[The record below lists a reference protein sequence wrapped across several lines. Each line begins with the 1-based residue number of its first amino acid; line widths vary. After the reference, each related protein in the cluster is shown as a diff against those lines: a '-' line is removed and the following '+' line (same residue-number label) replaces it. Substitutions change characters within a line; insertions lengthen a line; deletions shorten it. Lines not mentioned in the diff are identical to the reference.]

1 MRNISIQWRL
11 LGGFCLVTLVAAV
24 LGVSSVRG
32 FRDIKHSMDKV
43 SNAILP
49 SVEALSDIRFNL
61 MVIFGIQKVLLFKE
75 APNRDALYHDIE
87 AARKRYME
95 AAAKY
100 EKLPKNEAAVAPWND
115 FKRLIDEARD
125 VNRKTLSSL
134 KDWEKDP
141 SREDAYRQ
149 AVESALTGAS
159 DVTIHKAM
167 EALSRVLQINME
179 DSAREEVAATRDAD
193 DNVRL
198 AVTML
203 CLAVVLSLT
212 LGVVITRSIVKPL
225 KAGVHYAVAVSEG
238 RLDETLGIAQRDEVG
253 LLADRLRAMVA
264 RLKEKIGEAQA
275 KERLAA
281 EETQKAVQATHEAEE
296 AKGMAERARQEGILH
311 VARQL
316 GDIVER
322 LSCASEEL
330 SSQIEQSSQ
339 GTNAQRRRVEETATS
354 MEQMSAS
361 VMEVAKNASQTS
373 EAADAANVAAENGT
387 AEVRNA
393 VSGIQSVAESAGK
406 LGQVLTT
413 LDGQA
418 AEIGRIIGVIND
430 IADQT
435 NLLALNAAIEA
446 ARAGEAGRG
455 FAVVA
460 DEVRKLA
467 EKTMT
472 ATKEVENSIHQIQDG
487 SRHAVASMK
496 ETEARVAGSTEAT
509 SKAGEALANIMT
521 RIREVTSQ
529 VGQIATAAEQQS
541 AAAEEI
547 NRNLE
552 VIAEVAREA
561 DEGASQTAQATREL
575 AELAQSLLRLAGA
588 FADRHEK
595 DLKLRVSAGN
605 MKGILPKLMQE
616 FIRERYGEAVYESMQ
631 EDMGHP
637 TFLPTQNYPDQV
649 LRQMAELAAT
659 KAGQT
664 PGELFQ
670 ALGRFTIK
678 GFKKLYPRY
687 FKGGTL
693 KEFYLTMNET
703 HAKLTKDMPGLEPP
717 KFTYEDKGD
726 RLIMT
731 YRSRRGYPEYFE
743 GILHGAAE
751 YYQVPARITVSAS
764 GDGATARAE
773 IVFPPERGARPRA
786 LGA

>member
-1 MRNISIQWRL
+1 MQEQTNASPALPL
-11 LGGFCLVTLVAAV
+11 LV
-24 LGVSSVRG
+24 LGVLLSLCIV
-32 FRDIKHSMDKV
+32 
-43 SNAILP
+43 AA
-49 SVEALSDIRFNL
+49 ALVPNIIVAVVVGL
-61 MVIFGIQKVLLFKE
+61 AGCIATWLLVGRAL
-75 APNRDALYHDIE
+75 APANALYAGLTKIKENPRAFLMDEVLAWKELGPLGE
-87 AARKRYME
+87 A
-95 AAAKY
+95 
-100 EKLPKNEAAVAPWND
+100 
-115 FKRLIDEARD
+115 
-125 VNRKTLSSL
+125 
-134 KDWEKDP
+134 
-141 SREDAYRQ
+141 
-149 AVESALTGAS
+149 AS
-159 DVTIHKAM
+159 DV
-167 EALSRVLQINME
+167 LSFNM
-179 DSAREEVAATRDAD
+179 SRREYYRAA
-193 DNVRL
+193 
-198 AVTML
+198 
-203 CLAVVLSLT
+203 
-212 LGVVITRSIVKPL
+212 
-225 KAGVHYAVAVSEG
+225 
-238 RLDETLGIAQRDEVG
+238 
-253 LLADRLRAMVA
+253 
-264 RLKEKIGEAQA
+264 
-275 KERLAA
+275 
-281 EETQKAVQATHEAEE
+281 
-296 AKGMAERARQEGILH
+296 ILH
-311 VARQL
+311 VGTPFFICNKDGVITHTSHALTQMLQKDEKSVVGRTVSQAFYNKGGVSITEKVLAAGGSKLAESDLTLWNGQILACHFSVSCFHGENGDLLGAVTCITDLSGLREKQAQL
-316 GDIVER
+316 ETAQADLRNLGGEINELAQRVA
-322 LSCASEEL
+322 SASEEL
-330 SSQIEQSSQ
+330 SASSDEQAR
-339 GTNAQRRRVEETATS
+339 GAQQQKGQADAVATAMEEMTAT
-354 MEQMSAS
+354 